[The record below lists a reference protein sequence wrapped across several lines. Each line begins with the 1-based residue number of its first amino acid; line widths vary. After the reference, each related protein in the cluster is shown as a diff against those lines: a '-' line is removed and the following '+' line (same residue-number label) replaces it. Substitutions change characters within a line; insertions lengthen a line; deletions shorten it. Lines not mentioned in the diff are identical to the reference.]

1 MLLAGEFSACWYGKV
16 GVEGGYPTMRTDRTC
31 SKNVEFSLWC
41 SLRSRMRSAGVL
53 QHEERSFGMSVF
65 SCRHF
70 PQRDDRE
77 RGMMCPNRRPPRRNM
92 LKMGCCGRGGLRFG
106 TIPGERASGVHVGA
120 HMIGACNDV
129 MPRTHRSAM
138 RQDAMTSTPFT
149 CTMLD
154 NASMN
159 CLMIL
164 RLRPFCMRLGM
175 PFVAQETST
184 VTPCS

>member
-1 MLLAGEFSACWYGKV
+1 MPKSQTTSAKHA
-16 GVEGGYPTMRTDRTC
+16 
-31 SKNVEFSLWC
+31 KNVLLWA
-41 SLRSRMRSAGVL
+41 RWSAFWDNPWRVSIW
-53 QHEERSFGMSVF
+53 RARWCVY
-65 SCRHF
+65 
-70 PQRDDRE
+70 
-77 RGMMCPNRRPPRRNM
+77 
-92 LKMGCCGRGGLRFG
+92 GRG
-106 TIPGERASGVHVGA
+106 
-120 HMIGACNDV
+120 ACDDV

-184 VTPCS
+184 VTPCW